1 MISDGY
7 SKILEGFI
15 VLVSFINFSFFFFA
29 ISFHDVLYF
38 LEYIILKFLYFL
50 ICLLLMNFFAQLQ
63 RIMYPLEGEG
73 TASSSRS
80 IQKTSIHG
88 AIWSMCFISQDSRQ
102 LSKEH
107 NPVLAVIINRYADSY
122 IGHCQEFV
130 LGLKDDSTM
139 EVSFCFLSTRV
150 MCLL

>member
-1 MISDGY
+1 
-7 SKILEGFI
+7 
-15 VLVSFINFSFFFFA
+15 
-29 ISFHDVLYF
+29 
-38 LEYIILKFLYFL
+38 
-50 ICLLLMNFFAQLQ
+50 MNFFAQLQ